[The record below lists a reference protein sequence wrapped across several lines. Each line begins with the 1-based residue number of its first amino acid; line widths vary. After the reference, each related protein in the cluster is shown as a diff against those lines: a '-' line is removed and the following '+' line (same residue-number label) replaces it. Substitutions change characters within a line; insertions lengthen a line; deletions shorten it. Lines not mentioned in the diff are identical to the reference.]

1 MIRQIRGGNTSIK
14 RKSCIARFQEAYIEV
29 LKSYY
34 ICNVKPEEAYNNFLN
49 TKTVRDIYLEF
60 VETIAETE
68 SNYAETLAESFEYLY
83 NKLTCVKTFNPQAY
97 SANKNDL
104 DVYKIL
110 LWELFICVI
119 AYLRHI
125 KDYEAINI
133 LLTYTY
139 F

>member
-1 MIRQIRGGNTSIK
+1 MDEEKTNFFPVKDLIRQIRGGNTSIK

-83 NKLTCVKTFNPQAY
+83 NKL
-97 SANKNDL
+97 
-104 DVYKIL
+104 IH
-110 LWELFICVI
+110 
-119 AYLRHI
+119 RHI
-125 KDYEAINI
+125 LQIRMIWMYIKFFCGNCSSVLLLIYVI
-133 LLTYTY
+133 LKTMRQ
-139 F
+139 